1 MFYMKS
7 GTRVL
12 IGNMG
17 ISDNLIA
24 EYIGTLCYS
33 VQTTDTAYKFV
44 DIALTRQQL
53 KDLADLISWYLDY
66 TDKYPPVESRP
77 LVDD

>member
-17 ISDNLIA
+17 IPDNLIA
-24 EYIGTLCYS
+24 EYIGILCYS
-33 VQTTDTAYKFV
+33 VQTTDTVYKFV
-44 DIALTRQQL
+44 DIALTW
-53 KDLADLISWYLDY
+53 SLD
-66 TDKYPPVESRP
+66 
-77 LVDD
+77 

>member
-1 MFYMKS
+1 MKF

-17 ISDNLIA
+17 IPDNLIA

-33 VQTTDTAYKFV
+33 VQTTDTACKFV
-44 DIALTRQQL
+44 NIALTRQQL